1 MEPFPTNAVAIEWE
15 FRCLSRE
22 FPVLPWDWRC
32 KARDGSLIAK
42 SGVRFR
48 SFAEALSDAKT
59 KGFSYDAIRAPSSS
73 A

>member
-15 FRCLSRE
+15 FRCRSRE
-22 FPVLPWDWRC
+22 FPELPWDWRC
-32 KARDGSLIAK
+32 KARDGSLVAK
-42 SGVRFR
+42 SGGRFR
-48 SFAEALSDAKT
+48 SFAGALSDAKM